1 MIFDMKDFSGSERY
15 HLMTQSLIPRP
26 IAWVLTSSQG
36 KTWNLAPFSYFT
48 AISSEPPLL
57 MISCGTKAADGNIKD
72 TTRNLRADG
81 RATVMIASSDMINEV
96 QTTADPLAHGVSE
109 IEHAGLNLKSIDG
122 LEFPVVEGVSLAFSC
137 KLYEEKLINKQ
148 SLLFLE
154 VQSIW
159 VADKVVSQDQ
169 KGRAVIDPKRVD
181 PLCRL
186 GAGWF
191 GELGPVKKP
200 EKT

>member
-1 MIFDMKDFSGSERY
+1 MIFDMKDFSGSQRY

-26 IAWVLTSSQG
+26 IAWVLTSSQD
-36 KTWNLAPFSYFT
+36 KSWNLAPFSYFT

-57 MISCGTKAADGNIKD
+57 MISCGTKAADGDIKD
-72 TTRNLRADG
+72 TTRNLRANG
-81 RATVMIASSDMINEV
+81 RASVMIASSDMINKV

-109 IEHAGLNLKSIDG
+109 VEHAGLNLKSVEG
-122 LEFPVVEGVSLAFSC
+122 LEFPIVEGVSVAFACS
-137 KLYEEKLINKQ
+137 LYEEKLINKQ

-154 VQSIW
+154 VSSLW
-159 VADKVVSQDQ
+159 VADKVASQDP
-169 KGRAVIDPKRVD
+169 KGRTVIDPKGID

-191 GELGPVKKP
+191 GELGSVSKP
-200 EKT
+200 DSK